1 MDVSFGTC
9 ATRTIIARSVTL
21 FKINF
26 HHPYKLK
33 RQTIDKRYRHGAIK
47 NYERA
52 RIYLVLDGTMG
63 GYRMLNTIN
72 SGCVRRF
79 PLRLR
84 SITPPFLFIALNHD
98 SLSLSLSLF
107 ISRYISSILIS
118 LLFSL
123 SSRSKKTSIRQFLM
137 EYCSNIVSCLF
148 QPGFTRRELYSF
160 SHVLILYTRY
170 TDQFL
175 YYRWDSEI

>member
-98 SLSLSLSLF
+98 SLSLSLSSFLAIFRPFWFHCSFLF
-107 ISRYISSILIS
+107 
-118 LLFSL
+118 LLEA
-123 SSRSKKTSIRQFLM
+123 KKRAFDIHFHMCL
-137 EYCSNIVSCLF
+137 YC
-148 QPGFTRRELYSF
+148 TR
-160 SHVLILYTRY
+160 VT
-170 TDQFL
+170 
-175 YYRWDSEI
+175 